1 MSQQDRKFG
10 NKLKVRSLF
19 IVGVGTGGTISGV
32 GKYLKEK
39 NPDIKIWG
47 IDTYGS
53 VFKKYHETGILMKMR
68 FILIY
73 RRHRRGYFTI
83 ECRFSLIDGFTKV
96 TDKDAQSRE
105 ELRWKKVFSLGTQ
118 QELLLRGYCN

>member
-1 MSQQDRKFG
+1 LVCKYDNPSNAIAHYESTGPEIWEQTEGKITH
-10 NKLKVRSLF
+10 F

-53 VFKKYHETGILMKMR
+53 VFKNMRLNFDENEIYSYITEGIGED
-68 FILIY
+68 ILPLNVD
-73 RRHRRGYFTI
+73 F
-83 ECRFSLIDGFTKV
+83 L
-96 TDKDAQSRE
+96 
-105 ELRWKKVFSLGTQ
+105 
-118 QELLLRGYCN
+118 

>member
-68 FILIY
+68 FILITE
-73 RRHRRGYFTI
+73 GIGEDILPLNVDF
-83 ECRFSLIDGFTKV
+83 L
-96 TDKDAQSRE
+96 
-105 ELRWKKVFSLGTQ
+105 
-118 QELLLRGYCN
+118 